1 MSEEALRSTKK
12 SRKFSNKSRNLNE
25 VQIID
30 IALLLEKEAQILQ
43 FYSLGAVKFQDK
55 KLGEILS
62 LRAGLLERM
71 LDFANSCGLG
81 AMPPENSSEALVAK
95 GMNEFLASALLIE
108 KSSMMFYDDLINS
121 CKNAEFKEL
130 LYKAQAVSYNEI
142 LPILKELNSKYEA
155 DLNSL
160 NFADLLNEILKNP
173 QELERIFQKYDLQNI
188 LNNAFSNLIKGI
200 LQKN

>member
-1 MSEEALRSTKK
+1 MSEEALSSTKK
-12 SRKFSNKSRNLNE
+12 SRKISNKSRNLNE
-25 VQIID
+25 AQIAD

-108 KSSMMFYDDLINS
+108 KSAMMFYDDLINS

-142 LPILKELNSKYEA
+142 LPILKELNSKYGA

-173 QELERIFQKYDLQNI
+173 QELERIFQKYDLKNI
-188 LNNAFSNLIKGI
+188 LNSAFSNLIKGI

>member
-12 SRKFSNKSRNLNE
+12 SRRISNKSRNLNE
-25 VQIID
+25 AQIAD

-160 NFADLLNEILKNP
+160 NFADLLNEIFKNP

-188 LNNAFSNLIKGI
+188 LNSAFSNLIKGI

>member
-1 MSEEALRSTKK
+1 MNEEVLRSTKK

-25 VQIID
+25 AKIVD

-62 LRAGLLERM
+62 LRAGLLERV

-81 AMPPENSSEALVAK
+81 ATPPENSSEALATK

-108 KSSMMFYDDLINS
+108 KSSMMFYDDLINL
-121 CKNAEFKEL
+121 CKNAQFKEL

-160 NFADLLNEILKNP
+160 NFTDLLNEILKNP
-173 QELERIFQKYDLQNI
+173 QGLERIFQKYDLQNI
-188 LNNAFSNLIKGI
+188 LNSAFSNLIKGI

>member
-12 SRKFSNKSRNLNE
+12 SRKISNKSRNLNE
-25 VQIID
+25 AQIVD

-81 AMPPENSSEALVAK
+81 ATPPENSSEALVAK

-121 CKNAEFKEL
+121 CKNAQFKEL

-142 LPILKELNSKYEA
+142 LPILKELNSKCEA
-155 DLNSL
+155 DSNSL
-160 NFADLLNEILKNP
+160 NFTDLLNEILKNP
-173 QELERIFQKYDLQNI
+173 QGLERIFQKYDLQNI
-188 LNNAFSNLIKGI
+188 LNSAFFNLIKGI

>member
-12 SRKFSNKSRNLNE
+12 SRKISNKSRNLNE
-25 VQIID
+25 AQIAD

-62 LRAGLLERM
+62 LRAELLERM

-121 CKNAEFKEL
+121 CKNAEFKEQ

-142 LPILKELNSKYEA
+142 LPILKELNSKYEV

-173 QELERIFQKYDLQNI
+173 QGLERIFQKYDLQNI
-188 LNNAFSNLIKGI
+188 LNSAFSNLIKGI

>member
-1 MSEEALRSTKK
+1 MNEEVLRSTKK
-12 SRKFSNKSRNLNE
+12 SRKISNKSRNLNE
-25 VQIID
+25 AQIAD
-30 IALLLEKEAQILQ
+30 ISLLLKKEAQILQ
-43 FYSLGAVKFQDK
+43 FYSLGAVKFEDK

-81 AMPPENSSEALVAK
+81 AIPPENSSEALAAK

-121 CKNAEFKEL
+121 CKNAQFKEL

-142 LPILKELNSKYEA
+142 LPILKELNSKCEV
-155 DLNSL
+155 DSNSL
-160 NFADLLNEILKNP
+160 NLTDLLNEILKNP

-188 LNNAFSNLIKGI
+188 LNSAFSNLIKGI
-200 LQKN
+200 LHKN

>member
-12 SRKFSNKSRNLNE
+12 SRKISNKFRNLNE
-25 VQIID
+25 AQIAD

-81 AMPPENSSEALVAK
+81 AMPPENSSEVLAAK
-95 GMNEFLASALLIE
+95 GINEFLASALLIE

-160 NFADLLNEILKNP
+160 NFADLLNEIFKNP

-188 LNNAFSNLIKGI
+188 LNSAFSNLIKGI